1 MNKDTIR
8 NGGDLKRITED
19 LDKQVMD
26 FVSALYGDDQ
36 NVYLRFYDDKK
47 RDDINHPFKRHFTIS
62 ELPYIL
68 PQMRSWNAQGYGV
81 YIVVNG
87 GGQTDPEVL
96 ASGKMHA
103 QFMECDELSLDEQY
117 KQIEAFPLEPSIMIQ
132 TAKSVHTYWLI
143 KDGNIK
149 QFRAIQIKLKDYF
162 HGDPKVQNES
172 RVMRLPTFYH
182 NKNDPV
188 LVKMVSFHPERV
200 YTQHELNELLDRLLP
215 VQEGHTDEKDKSKGK
230 SQKVPEKVTEGSRN
244 DFIYR
249 RACQLQALD
258 WTDDA
263 IMRACLAENEQR
275 LQPPLDSEEVEKA
288 VASALKREKGSI
300 SEKKFRGI
308 DLIYQTDKSGKSQ
321 IRQCAEN
328 VFRVI
333 DQDPELAGRIKYDT
347 FNYRI
352 MYLGQLPW
360 KEEGDTFGTWQEADD
375 AELRNYLDM
384 KYSLHVR
391 TNYDDGFKMA
401 VSRNKYNPL
410 TGYLN
415 ALRWDGVHRI
425 DTLLPDYLGADRN
438 EYTSGVLHTFLQGMM
453 HRAYDPGC
461 KFDYMVVLVGP
472 QGKGKS
478 TFLRYLACRDEWY
491 SEDFNFKST
500 DAKSTIEL
508 MEGKWLLE
516 MGEMAT
522 LKKDSVSS
530 DNIKAFITSMS
541 DKYRVPYEKRSEI
554 RKRQCVFAG
563 TSNDINFLKD
573 RTGGRRFLPVVI
585 HPERIIKDIRDEK
598 AARPEFEQAIA
609 EAVNYYKAHPDE
621 KPMLS
626 DELTEYA
633 EKVQREHL
641 EEDGWVSMI
650 QDFLDDTT
658 KDRVNSAC
666 IWVNAF
672 DKAEAD
678 MKRADSSRILTIM
691 RNDIEGWHEIGKTR
705 CSGFGRSLICF
716 ERDAE
721 DPDEELSGTGFEQM
735 ADEEIIPF

>member
-1 MNKDTIR
+1 MVKSTTK
-8 NGGDLKRITED
+8 NGGDLNKNANDLSELGRAAVRYAGMGMAVFPLWPGKKNPVPKNGLYAATTDIDTITAWWKESPDYNIGIACGSSSGGLLVIDIDTKGAVDGYDSIHEWESMNGSLPDPTVRCITPSGGSHIYYKVDRKEGNRASIIPAVDVRGDGGYVVAPPSVFDGNRYEWEFDPEEYQITE
-19 LDKQVMD
+19 
-26 FVSALYGDDQ
+26 ADDT
-36 NVYLRFYDDKK
+36 VYKFLAEGKK
-47 RDDINHPFKRHFTIS
+47 S
-62 ELPYIL
+62 
-68 PQMRSWNAQGYGV
+68 Q
-81 YIVVNG
+81 G
-87 GGQTDPEVL
+87 GGKAL
-96 ASGKMHA
+96 A
-103 QFMECDELSLDEQY
+103 
-117 KQIEAFPLEPSIMIQ
+117 
-132 TAKSVHTYWLI
+132 
-143 KDGNIK
+143 
-149 QFRAIQIKLKDYF
+149 
-162 HGDPKVQNES
+162 
-172 RVMRLPTFYH
+172 
-182 NKNDPV
+182 
-188 LVKMVSFHPERV
+188 
-200 YTQHELNELLDRLLP
+200 
-215 VQEGHTDEKDKSKGK
+215 
-230 SQKVPEKVTEGSRN
+230 VPEKVTEGSRN

-263 IMRACLAENEQR
+263 ILRACLAENEQR
-275 LQPPLDSEEVEKA
+275 LEPPLDPDEVEKA

-300 SEKKFRGI
+300 AEKKFRGI
-308 DLIYQTDKSGKSQ
+308 DLITDFDNKGHSK

-333 DQDPELAGRIKYDT
+333 AQDPELAGRIKYDT

-384 KYSLHVR
+384 KYGLHVR
-391 TNYDDGFKMA
+391 NNYDDGFKIV

-415 ALRWDGVHRI
+415 ALKWDGVHRI

-453 HRAYDPGC
+453 HRAFCPGK
-461 KFDYMVVLVGP
+461 KFDYMLVIVGP

-500 DAKSTIEL
+500 DSKSTIEL

-522 LKKDSVSS
+522 LKKDSLSA
-530 DNIKAFITSMS
+530 DNIKAFITNMS
-541 DKYRVPYEKRSEI
+541 DKYRVPYEKRSED

-563 TSNDINFLKD
+563 TSNDVNFLKD

-585 HPERIIKDIRDEK
+585 HPEKIIKDIRDEK

-609 EAVNYYKAHPDE
+609 EAVHYYKEHPDE
-621 KPMLS
+621 RPMLS

-633 EKVQREHL
+633 EKMQRQHL

-650 QDFLDDTT
+650 QDYLDSTT
-658 KDRVNSAC
+658 RDRVNSAC

-672 DKAEAD
+672 DKAEPD

-691 RNDIEGWHEIGKTR
+691 RNDIEGWREVGKTR
-705 CSGFGRSLICF
+705 CNGFGRSLICF
-716 ERDAE
+716 ERDAG

-735 ADEEIIPF
+735 ADDADMLF